1 MTSPTDIIN
10 NAIQANLNIV
20 HTALPGI
27 IKSYDPTT
35 NKATVQPALNR
46 NYLSGEMALPV
57 LQNVPVM
64 FPGGSNFNI
73 TFPINEGD
81 YVLLLFSERSIDLW
95 KSVGGQV
102 TPKDPRK
109 FDLSDAIAIP
119 GLQPFNGDFSNRNND
134 DFTINFGGSTI
145 SIGPDGGIQIKT
157 ASTVAIGTAATEL
170 LQVLYDTLD
179 LLTSLTA
186 VPAIPSGG
194 APAQPLSIAV
204 DAGLLRDQLDT
215 IKGTI
220 T

>member
-27 IKSYDPTT
+27 IKAYDPTT
-35 NKATVQPALNR
+35 NKATVQPALNK
-46 NYLSGEMALPV
+46 NYLSGEMPMPV

-73 TFPINEGD
+73 TFPLNEGD
-81 YVLLLFSERSIDLW
+81 YVLLLFAERSIDLW
-95 KSVGGQV
+95 KSNGGQV
-102 TPKDPRK
+102 TPADPRK

-119 GLQPFNGDFSNRNND
+119 GLQPFTGDFSNRNND
-134 DFTINFGGSTI
+134 DFTINFGGSSI

-157 ASTVAIGTAATEL
+157 SSTVAIGKSGAEVLDVLSQLMGL
-170 LQVLYDTLD
+170 LQG
-179 LLTSLTA
+179 LTVMGTA
-186 VPAIPSGG
+186 FGG
-194 APAQPLSIAV
+194 PLNATFITQV
-204 DAGLLRDQLDT
+204 GLLQTTLNS

-220 T
+220 P